1 MSRSAHPTPA
11 QTPEPAAPAG
21 GAHARRPRRLRL
33 VAAASAVALLAGG
46 AVAVGGTALAGDD
59 TGQAAQEAPGTAAAA
74 PAASPLAQH
83 GALEVCGI
91 RLCGEDGQEVQLRG
105 MSSHGTQWFEH
116 CLTDGSLDA
125 LAHDW
130 GADVL
135 RVSTYVQ
142 EGGYETDPQRFT
154 DLASRVIDQATARG
168 MYVVVDWHQLS
179 PGDPN
184 ANTERAKK
192 FFTDITDR
200 HGDQDNIL
208 YEIANE
214 PNGVS
219 WSSIKSYAEEVIPVV
234 RAGDPDAVV
243 LVGTRAWS
251 SFGLSEGANEQEI
264 VNNPVDADN
273 IMYVFHFYAASHGD
287 FYLDALDR
295 ASDRLPVFV
304 TEFGTQD
311 YAGEGANDFTMSQ
324 RYLDLMAE
332 KNISWIN
339 WNFSDDWR
347 SGAVFNVGVCA
358 AGGPWAGTSGLKE
371 AGVWIRDRMS

>member
-1 MSRSAHPTPA
+1 ML
-11 QTPEPAAPAG
+11 AAAVVTVGSTAVAG
-21 GAHARRPRRLRL
+21 SPGAGTAADSGG
-33 VAAASAVALLAGG
+33 AAASG
-46 AVAVGGTALAGDD
+46 AATAEV
-59 TGQAAQEAPGTAAAA
+59 T
-74 PAASPLAQH
+74 PLAAH
-83 GALEVCGI
+83 GALEVCGV

-105 MSSHGTQWFEH
+105 MSSHGTQWFEN

-125 LAHDW
+125 LAYDW

-142 EGGYETDPQRFT
+142 EGGYETDPARFT
-154 DLASRVIDQATARG
+154 DIASRVIDQATDRG

-184 ANTERAKK
+184 VNTAAAKR
-192 FFTDITDR
+192 FFTEITAR
-200 HGDQDNIL
+200 HGDQDNLI

-219 WSSIKSYAEEVIPVV
+219 WTGIKSYAEEVIPVV
-234 RAGDPDAVV
+234 RAGAPDAVV

-251 SFGLSEGANEQEI
+251 SFGLSEGATEQEI
-264 VNNPVDADN
+264 ANNPVNADN
-273 IMYVFHFYAASHGD
+273 IMYTFHFYAASHGD
-287 FYLDALDR
+287 FYLQALARTADK
-295 ASDRLPVFV
+295 LPVFV

-311 YAGEGANDFTMSQ
+311 YAGEGANDFAMSQ

-347 SGAVFNVGVCA
+347 SGAVFNTGTCA
-358 AGGPWAGTSGLKE
+358 ADGPWTGPGVLKE
-371 AGVWIRDRMS
+371 AGVWIRDRIG